1 MATKY
6 TCHSEDVTEEP
17 VTIEALTPESAA
29 EQYVDENLEFD
40 PTAPQSTLEIEVE
53 LDSPEFEN
61 KKEIRFKMGP
71 RQLGIRLVSPTQS

>member
-17 VTIEALTPESAA
+17 VIIEALTPESAA

-61 KKEIRFKMGP
+61 KKEIKLIEITIVLSWHASAERN
-71 RQLGIRLVSPTQS
+71 